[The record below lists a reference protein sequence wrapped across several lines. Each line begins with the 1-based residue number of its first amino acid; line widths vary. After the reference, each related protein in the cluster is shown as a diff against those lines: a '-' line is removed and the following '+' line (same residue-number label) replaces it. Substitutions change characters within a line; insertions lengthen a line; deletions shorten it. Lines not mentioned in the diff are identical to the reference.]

1 MKISHPER
9 GGNGERLGVVNQC
22 LRFRIRR
29 FAELSVSHC
38 LQSAAPSL
46 KRDAAGR
53 VAEWF
58 KAPVLKT
65 GVPARVPWVRI
76 PPLPPVPCSPLLAAV
91 TGSAED
97 LGYSG
102 RPRNRRPM
110 LKLKA
115 WKWRDKAR
123 TRLFDRNHSGRA
135 ITDDASPVYR
145 KEFVNR
151 SVGTS
156 NENNRK
162 SDGQKHFAHDRLL
175 QNIHPLI
182 ALPHP
187 TLPPRLSQ

>member
-115 WKWRDKAR
+115 WERRDKAR
-123 TRLFDRNHSGRA
+123 LVYSTETTAEKGP
-135 ITDDASPVYR
+135 SPTTPDPFTA
-145 KEFVNR
+145 FVNR

-156 NENNRK
+156 NESNRK
-162 SDGQKHFAHDRLL
+162 SDGQNHFKHDRLL

-187 TLPPRLSQ
+187 TPPPRLSQ